1 VVDGLY
7 SYLNDVSTFIMRIQ
21 HWLTV
26 QDRRE
31 EAASLQATLDE
42 ARATLAIVAETI
54 TDIWRVTSST

>member
-1 VVDGLY
+1 
-7 SYLNDVSTFIMRIQ
+7 MRIQ